1 MIVSKECQKVSNSAE
16 LYHLQY
22 NPEIPHIM
30 IDKEHQNG
38 YEIRE
43 SVEAT
48 SWIDAKRKLGYQL
61 TYEQEL
67 RETRL

>member
-1 MIVSKECQKVSNSAE
+1 MSKSAE

-30 IDKEHQNG
+30 IDKEHQKG
-38 YEIRE
+38 YEIRD